1 MAEPS
6 NTGSSA
12 DSDKRLIETSNRHVT
27 DDCGGSPSP
36 DGETTETIRPEAIA
50 RFPKRIGHYH
60 VKRVLASGGMG
71 TVYEAIQEHPRRTV
85 ALKVMKHGIVSRSA
99 MRRFEYESQV
109 LARLRHPGIAQVY
122 EAGTH
127 DDPDALGEPVPF
139 FAMEYIPNARSITKY
154 AKENKLSTR
163 EKLRLFARVCDA
175 IHHGHQKGIIHRDL
189 KPGNILVDSDGEVK
203 VIDFGVARG
212 TDSDMAVTTL
222 QTDVGQLIGTL
233 QYMSP
238 EQCLA
243 DPHDLDTRSDVYA
256 LGVVLYELLSGNLP
270 YSVSSTRIYDGARV
284 IRDEQPTRLTRIDRT
299 LKGDVQTIVFKALE
313 KDRER
318 RYRSAAEFADDIS
331 HYLAGEPIVA
341 RPPSVAYH
349 LRALIRRNKPVF
361 GAIAVVFAVLV
372 GATIV
377 SLSLY
382 VKAQREA
389 ERARTEAGK
398 SEQVATFMRDM
409 LKGAEP
415 SVALGRDTTMLRE
428 ILDRTAQRVAAEL
441 VDQPA
446 VEASIRAT
454 IGRTYTSLGKLDMAE
469 QHLRAAEAVA
479 TRELGDQD
487 PETLVTRS
495 NLADL
500 LRQQADYPEAEK
512 LARNTLDIQRRVRG
526 DRHPE
531 TLASLH
537 TLAAVRTHQGHYAEA
552 EALFREALDTRRA
565 VLGREHPDTL
575 DSMYSLGFL
584 LRKQRQYAE
593 AETLFRQTLAA
604 RHRVLGDRHPDTLD
618 SMHYLGDVLHTQGKV
633 EEAETLN
640 RQTLSLKRRVY
651 GDEHLSTLKTMNNL
665 GVVLTSQGRHAEA
678 ESVLRETVE
687 AKRRTLGDGYPSTL
701 GSMNNLI
708 EALHAQDK
716 MDEARAW
723 QARVIA
729 ELKRAA
735 DRPDAGP
742 TALNDYAWVLL
753 KCRIPELRDPAGA
766 LAAMKRAVEISKD
779 VNFGLLDTLAL
790 AYQMTG
796 AIDQA
801 VETQRRAVALL
812 PPGPSPFRTVLEAR
826 LGQYLTEQ
834 GSFSEAE
841 QLLLAEYQRLKESP
855 AAGPEEVREALERLI
870 RLYEAWEKLDKVSE
884 YRSLLPGE
892 N

>member
-1 MAEPS
+1 
-6 NTGSSA
+6 
-12 DSDKRLIETSNRHVT
+12 
-27 DDCGGSPSP
+27 
-36 DGETTETIRPEAIA
+36 
-50 RFPKRIGHYH
+50 
-60 VKRVLASGGMG
+60 
-71 TVYEAIQEHPRRTV
+71 
-85 ALKVMKHGIVSRSA
+85 

-127 DDPDALGEPVPF
+127 DDPDGPGEPVPF
-139 FAMEYIPNARSITKY
+139 FAMEYVPNARSITKY

-212 TDSDMAVTTL
+212 TDSEMAVTTL
-222 QTDVGQLIGTL
+222 QTDIGQLIGTL

-270 YSVSSTRIYDGARV
+270 YSVSSTSIYDGAWV
-284 IRDEQPTRLTRIDRT
+284 IRDEQPTRLTRSDKT
-299 LKGDVQTIVFKALE
+299 LRGDVQTIVFKALE

-318 RYRSAAEFADDIS
+318 RYRSAAEFANDIN

-349 LRALIRRNKPVF
+349 LRVLIRRNKPVF

-389 ERARTEAGK
+389 E
-398 SEQVATFMRDM
+398 
-409 LKGAEP
+409 
-415 SVALGRDTTMLRE
+415 
-428 ILDRTAQRVAAEL
+428 
-441 VDQPA
+441 
-446 VEASIRAT
+446 
-454 IGRTYTSLGKLDMAE
+454 
-469 QHLRAAEAVA
+469 
-479 TRELGDQD
+479 
-487 PETLVTRS
+487 
-495 NLADL
+495 
-500 LRQQADYPEAEK
+500 
-512 LARNTLDIQRRVRG
+512 
-526 DRHPE
+526 
-531 TLASLH
+531 
-537 TLAAVRTHQGHYAEA
+537 
-552 EALFREALDTRRA
+552 
-565 VLGREHPDTL
+565 
-575 DSMYSLGFL
+575 
-584 LRKQRQYAE
+584 
-593 AETLFRQTLAA
+593 TLFRQTLAA
-604 RHRVLGDRHPDTLD
+604 RRRLLGDRHPDTLD
-618 SMHYLGDVLHTQGKV
+618 SMHYLGDVLHRQGKA

-640 RQTLSLKRRVY
+640 RQTFALKRRVF

-678 ESVLRETVE
+678 ESVLREAVE

-716 MDEARAW
+716 MDEARIW

-753 KCRIPELRDPAGA
+753 DCRIPELRDPAEA

-779 VNFGLLDTLAL
+779 VSFGLLDTLAL
-790 AYQMTG
+790 AYQRTG

-812 PPGPSPFRTVLEAR
+812 PFPVPSGIGGQARRVPYRKGIVQRGRAVAACRVSAAQGEPRGRPGTGTRGAGAVDQALRSLGEAR
-826 LGQYLTEQ
+826 
-834 GSFSEAE
+834 
-841 QLLLAEYQRLKESP
+841 
-855 AAGPEEVREALERLI
+855 
-870 RLYEAWEKLDKVSE
+870 
-884 YRSLLPGE
+884 
-892 N
+892 